1 MRPCLAPCR
10 SRAID
15 DTYVPFLSRV
25 SLLAWRYYQEL
36 LYTAE
41 LPMAWVQSAMERYA
55 SETWQGLEAWV
66 GNNSASS
73 LSGARLNFKKL
84 HKT

>member
-1 MRPCLAPCR
+1 
-10 SRAID
+10 
-15 DTYVPFLSRV
+15 
-25 SLLAWRYYQEL
+25 
-36 LYTAE
+36 
-41 LPMAWVQSAMERYA
+41 MAWVQSAMERYA